1 MQVFM
6 VGNTWLRSANSVVV
20 RRVVVAAEPDAAD
33 EWIIRHITEG
43 DICITGDIPL
53 ASCCVEKGARVI
65 NHVGKRFT
73 EDNIGMAIA
82 MRELKT
88 HLRDTEVI
96 SEYNPPFNKQDRSR
110 FLSALQDLMRTT
122 K

>member
-1 MQVFM
+1 M
-6 VGNTWLRSANSVVV
+6 VSNTWLRSANSAVV

-33 EWIIRHITEG
+33 EWIIHHITEG

-65 NHVGKRFT
+65 NHAGKRFT
-73 EDNIGMAIA
+73 EDNIGMAMA

-88 HLRDTEVI
+88 HLRDTELI
-96 SEYNPPFNKQDRSR
+96 SEYNPSFRSQDRSR
-110 FLSALQDLMRTT
+110 FLSALQDVIRNT